1 MQVINDFSTS
11 VAKAFSE
18 VDSSWRDYNGLVV
31 CGSHTP
37 TNVEQTIDMIQ
48 HARENKVPY
57 YGECFGYQL
66 AAIEYARNVIGIKD
80 ATSEEFC
87 TYDKHMMAYINK
99 MAKEA
104 GIIQPPQTRC
114 MCGDWVV
121 VKRKILKVGLH
132 EGESWWSNYEVRPDI
147 EKEFIY
153 RPKWF
158 FVAPFHPSYQSSKD
172 RPHPLI
178 KDFLEYAKYR

>member
-1 MQVINDFSTS
+1 MNIVNDFNTS

-48 HARENKVPY
+48 HARENKIPF
-57 YGECFGYQL
+57 YGECFGWQL
-66 AAIEYARNVIGIKD
+66 ACIEYARNVIGIKN
-80 ATSEEFC
+80 ATSQEFE
-87 TYDKHMMAYINK
+87 TKG
-99 MAKEA
+99 EF
-104 GIIQPPQTRC
+104 
-114 MCGDWVV
+114 VV
-121 VKRKILKVGLH
+121 VKRKELKVGLH

-153 RPKWF
+153 RPKWY

-172 RPHPLI
+172 KPHPLI
-178 KDFLEYAKYR
+178 KDFLEYAKYH

>member
-1 MQVINDFSTS
+1 MQVINDFNTS

-37 TNVEQTIDMIQ
+37 TNVAQTIDMIQ

-66 AAIEYARNVIGIKD
+66 AAIEYARNVIGIKN
-80 ATSEEFC
+80 ATSEEF
-87 TYDKHMMAYINK
+87 
-99 MAKEA
+99 KEK
-104 GIIQPPQTRC
+104 GEFVI
-114 MCGDWVV
+114 
-121 VKRKILKVGLH
+121 VKRKELKVGLH
-132 EGESWWSNYEVRPDI
+132 DGQSWWSNYEVRPDI
-147 EKEFIY
+147 EKEFVY
-153 RPKWF
+153 RPKWY

-172 RPHPLI
+172 KPHPLI
-178 KDFLEYAKYR
+178 KDFLEYAEYH

>member
-1 MQVINDFSTS
+1 MNIVNDFNTS

-37 TNVEQTIDMIQ
+37 TNVAQTIDMIQ

-66 AAIEYARNVIGIKD
+66 AAIEYARNVIGIKN
-80 ATSEEFC
+80 ATSEEF
-87 TYDKHMMAYINK
+87 
-99 MAKEA
+99 KEK
-104 GIIQPPQTRC
+104 GEFVI
-114 MCGDWVV
+114 
-121 VKRKILKVGLH
+121 VKRKELKVGLH
-132 EGESWWSNYEVRPDI
+132 DGQSWWSNYEVRADI

-153 RPKWF
+153 RPKWY

-172 RPHPLI
+172 KPHPLI